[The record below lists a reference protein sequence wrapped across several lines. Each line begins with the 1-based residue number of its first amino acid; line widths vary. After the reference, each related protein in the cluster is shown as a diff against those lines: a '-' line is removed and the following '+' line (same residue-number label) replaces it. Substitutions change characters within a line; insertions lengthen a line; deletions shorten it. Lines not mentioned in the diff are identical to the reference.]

1 MSVRANGDKTTT
13 LVIIR
18 YHLIQMS
25 SPLETTELLAFSKIV
40 DAKSLSRAAVELRIP
55 RATISR
61 RLARLEDRLGTRLL
75 LRTTRSLTL
84 TDAGS
89 MLYRHARIVLNALG
103 DAEMSVR
110 RTDDALRGELRVAVP
125 PLMDQRFFSFICA
138 FAQQHPQVRVHV
150 NFSSRTVD
158 LRRDGY
164 DVALRA
170 SATIEPGLVAR
181 TLARDRLVAVASP
194 AYLSERGIPRS
205 GRDLR
210 EHRCLMGF
218 AQGEFPE
225 THWPLVGG
233 GKLQVG
239 GAFFSN
245 EVTLLRE
252 MALAGQGIAL
262 LPLLVVRESLEGGAL
277 VQVLPGKLEVET
289 RIALVYPERKFVL
302 PQVRAFVDAVTALAR
317 AEIGK
322 PSPSR
327 GPARRKKR

>member
-1 MSVRANGDKTTT
+1 MSAQAIYDKATTM
-13 LVIIR
+13 VIIR
-18 YHLIQMS
+18 YHSIQMRS
-25 SPLETTELLAFSKIV
+25 TLETSELLAFSKTV
-40 DAKSLSRAAVELRIP
+40 EAKSLSRAAVELRIP

-61 RLARLEDRLGTRLL
+61 RLARLEERLGTRLL

-84 TDAGS
+84 TDAGET
-89 MLYRHARIVLNALG
+89 LYRHARIVLGALG
-103 DAEMSVR
+103 DAESSVR
-110 RTDDALRGELRVAVP
+110 RIDDDLRGDLRVSVP
-125 PLMDQRFFSFICA
+125 PIMDQRFFSLICA
-138 FAQQHPQVRVHV
+138 FSKQHSQVRVHV
-150 NFSSRTVD
+150 NFSSRSVD

-170 SATIEPGLVAR
+170 SADIEPGLVAR
-181 TLARDRLVAVASP
+181 TLARDRWVGVASP
-194 AYLSERGIPRS
+194 EYLAEKGVPRS
-205 GRDLR
+205 RRDLCK
-210 EHRCLMGF
+210 HRCLMGF

-233 GKLQVG
+233 GKLQVE

-262 LPLLVVRESLEGGAL
+262 LSLLVVRESLERGVL
-277 VQVLPGKLEVET
+277 VQVLPGTLEVET

-317 AEIGK
+317 DEIGR

-327 GPARRKKR
+327 GPERPKKR